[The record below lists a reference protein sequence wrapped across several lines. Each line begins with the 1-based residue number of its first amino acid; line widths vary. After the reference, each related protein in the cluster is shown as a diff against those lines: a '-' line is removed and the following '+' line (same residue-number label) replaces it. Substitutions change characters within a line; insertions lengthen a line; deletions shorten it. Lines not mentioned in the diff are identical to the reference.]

1 MRVLVQKVSKA
12 SVKIE
17 QEVYN
22 SIGDGLLLF
31 VGFSI
36 DDHHTIIDKMVEK
49 LIKLRILEDE
59 HGKINNGILESNLEI
74 LSISQFTLY
83 AATKKGRRP
92 SFSMSANPEVAREYY
107 DYFNEQL
114 NNHIPVKTGQFQADM
129 QVELINDGPF
139 TIMLDSEEY
148 QWHK

>member
-1 MRVLVQKVSKA
+1 
-12 SVKIE
+12 
-17 QEVYN
+17 
-22 SIGDGLLLF
+22 
-31 VGFSI
+31 
-36 DDHHTIIDKMVEK
+36 
-49 LIKLRILEDE
+49 
-59 HGKINNGILESNLEI
+59 
-74 LSISQFTLY
+74 
-83 AATKKGRRP
+83 
-92 SFSMSANPEVAREYY
+92 MSANPEVAREYY